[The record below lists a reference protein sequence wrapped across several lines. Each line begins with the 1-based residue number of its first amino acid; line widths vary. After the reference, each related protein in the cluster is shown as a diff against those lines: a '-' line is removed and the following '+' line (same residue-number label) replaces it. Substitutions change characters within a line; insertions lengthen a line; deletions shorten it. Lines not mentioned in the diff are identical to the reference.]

1 MFFKPGFV
9 KDAQERRRLLKKVF
23 YYRRNELSA
32 ADAQALNDLAGR
44 FATALKKPE
53 KSALKK
59 LELEAEKLLK
69 KSGGHYFKHYHFF
82 ENVETLVVA
91 AILAIGIRS
100 FFLQPFK
107 IPTNSMWPTY
117 HGMVYTLTDGT
128 APNPL
133 ARAAR
138 LVLQG
143 VSQYRV
149 VAPVSG
155 PVQIELFDAA
165 ARERQHEVFAYR
177 TVRRPWLGVI
187 PMLQRQYVFI
197 VGGQPV
203 ELYVP
208 VEFSLDK
215 LLIEKFFASAQKL
228 AVDAEG
234 RATLTQARAGEA
246 FLSFELESGD
256 MLFVDRFSYQFTSPK
271 VGDPIVFRTR
281 AIPGLTALY
290 DGTPDDKYYI
300 KRLVGLPGD
309 QLKIEDPIL
318 YRNGQPISG
327 SPIFVKDLQRQ
338 PPYPGYQ
345 ARYNLAGNATVTVPE
360 GSFYAFGD
368 NSPESLD
375 SRAWGGLPQRE
386 VIGKAVFIYYP
397 FTNRWG
403 FSK

>member
-23 YYRRNELSA
+23 YYRRNELST
-32 ADAQALNDLAGR
+32 ADAQALNDLAKR
-44 FATALKKPE
+44 FGQALKKPQKAALE
-53 KSALKK
+53 KLDA
-59 LELEAEKLLK
+59 EAEKLLK
-69 KSGGHYFKHYHFF
+69 RVGGHYFKHYHFF

-117 HGMVYTLTDGT
+117 HGMVYTLGDG
-128 APNPL
+128 PPPPPL
-133 ARAAR
+133 ARAAQ

-143 VSQYRV
+143 VSHYRA

-155 PVQIELFDAA
+155 AVKIELFDAA
-165 ARERQHEVFAYR
+165 ARERSHEVFAYR
-177 TVRRPWLGVI
+177 IVTRPWLGVI
-187 PMLQRQYVFI
+187 PMQQRQYVFY
-197 VGGQPV
+197 VEGRPV

-208 VEFSLDK
+208 VEFGLDK
-215 LLIEKFFASAQKL
+215 LLIEKFFSGSQKL
-228 AVDAEG
+228 SVDADG
-234 RATLTQARAGEA
+234 QTTLTQARAGEA
-246 FLSFELESGD
+246 FLSFQLESGD

-281 AIPGLTALY
+281 AIPGLTEIY
-290 DGTPDDKYYI
+290 GGVPDDKYYI

-309 QLKIEDPIL
+309 RLKIEDPIL

-327 SPIFVKDLQRQ
+327 SPVFAKDLARQ
-338 PPYPGYQ
+338 APYPGYQ
-345 ARYNLAGNATVTVPE
+345 ARYSLAGNAEVTVPT
-360 GSFYAFGD
+360 GAFYAFGD

-375 SRAWGGLPQRE
+375 SRAWGALPQRE

-397 FTNRWG
+397 FTSRWG